1 MLDNV
6 SFAVKESSSIGTKG
20 MTQSKMI
27 E

>member
-6 SFAVKESSSIGTKG
+6 LFVVKESSSIGTKG
-20 MTQSKMI
+20 TTQSKMI